1 MCNKVEI
8 AKVVIIF
15 KNKSMRRADLIMFN
29 AEMMRKL
36 KEAGI
41 RLDDYKYVDMWRDYV
56 EMLKTAESRKEV
68 MLSLADRYGITD
80 RQVYNIIKHLEKKI
94 E

>member
-1 MCNKVEI
+1 
-8 AKVVIIF
+8 
-15 KNKSMRRADLIMFN
+15 MRRADLIMFN

-36 KEAGI
+36 KKAGI

>member
-1 MCNKVEI
+1 
-8 AKVVIIF
+8 
-15 KNKSMRRADLIMFN
+15 MRRADLIMFN

-41 RLDDYKYVDMWRDYV
+41 RLDDYKYVDMWRDYI

>member
-1 MCNKVEI
+1 
-8 AKVVIIF
+8 
-15 KNKSMRRADLIMFN
+15 MRRADLIMFN

-56 EMLKTAESRKEV
+56 KC
-68 MLSLADRYGITD
+68 
-80 RQVYNIIKHLEKKI
+80 
-94 E
+94 

>member
-1 MCNKVEI
+1 
-8 AKVVIIF
+8 
-15 KNKSMRRADLIMFN
+15 MRRADLIMFN

-56 EMLKTAESRKEV
+56 EMLKTTESRKEV

-94 E
+94 K

>member
-1 MCNKVEI
+1 
-8 AKVVIIF
+8 
-15 KNKSMRRADLIMFN
+15 MRRADLIMFN

-94 E
+94 K

>member
-1 MCNKVEI
+1 
-8 AKVVIIF
+8 
-15 KNKSMRRADLIMFN
+15 MRRADLIMFN

-41 RLDDYKYVDMWRDYV
+41 RLDDYKYVDMWRDYL

>member
-1 MCNKVEI
+1 
-8 AKVVIIF
+8 
-15 KNKSMRRADLIMFN
+15 MRRADLIMFN

>member
-1 MCNKVEI
+1 
-8 AKVVIIF
+8 
-15 KNKSMRRADLIMFN
+15 MRRADLIMFN

-36 KEAGI
+36 KKAGI
-41 RLDDYKYVDMWRDYV
+41 RLDDYKYVNMWRDYV

>member
-1 MCNKVEI
+1 
-8 AKVVIIF
+8 
-15 KNKSMRRADLIMFN
+15 MRRADLIMFN

-56 EMLKTAESRKEV
+56 EMLKTAESREEV

-80 RQVYNIIKHLEKKI
+80 RQVYNIIKHLEKEI

>member
-1 MCNKVEI
+1 
-8 AKVVIIF
+8 
-15 KNKSMRRADLIMFN
+15 MRRADLIMFN
-29 AEMMRKL
+29 AEMMRKQ

>member
-1 MCNKVEI
+1 
-8 AKVVIIF
+8 
-15 KNKSMRRADLIMFN
+15 
-29 AEMMRKL
+29 MMRKL

>member
-1 MCNKVEI
+1 
-8 AKVVIIF
+8 
-15 KNKSMRRADLIMFN
+15 MRRADLIMFN

-80 RQVYNIIKHLEKKI
+80 RQVYNIIKHLEKEI

>member
-1 MCNKVEI
+1 
-8 AKVVIIF
+8 
-15 KNKSMRRADLIMFN
+15 MRRADLIMFN

-41 RLDDYKYVDMWRDYV
+41 RIDDYKYVDMWRDYV

-80 RQVYNIIKHLEKKI
+80 LQVYNIIKHLEKKI

>member
-1 MCNKVEI
+1 
-8 AKVVIIF
+8 
-15 KNKSMRRADLIMFN
+15 
-29 AEMMRKL
+29 MMRKL

-41 RLDDYKYVDMWRDYV
+41 RLDDYKYVDMWRDYI

>member
-1 MCNKVEI
+1 
-8 AKVVIIF
+8 
-15 KNKSMRRADLIMFN
+15 MRRADLIMFN

-56 EMLKTAESRKEV
+56 EILKTAESRKEV